1 MENLLNPMNIFGIIF
16 MKITANDGRALYY
29 IYLFYVK
36 VISDNQP
43 HSRTVWA
50 LGFLFS
56 LIINCPLDMGL
67 AYFFSYTLSI
77 FQLISITALL
87 MLLFYFK
94 YYKSGRGKQ
103 IVKKEKPK
111 FFGSNTASI
120 ILTILF
126 FLISMS
132 FLFLGPDIVREILEK
147 KKATISPM

>member
-1 MENLLNPMNIFGIIF
+1 MMDVLY
-16 MKITANDGRALYY
+16 YY

-36 VISDNQP
+36 IMFDDQP

-67 AYFFSYTLSI
+67 AYFFGYTLSV
-77 FQLISITALL
+77 FQMVSITALL

-111 FFGSNTASI
+111 FFGSNTVSI
-120 ILTILF
+120 ILTVFILF
-126 FLISMS
+126 DKYVFLI
-132 FLFLGPDIVREILEK
+132 F
-147 KKATISPM
+147 

>member
-1 MENLLNPMNIFGIIF
+1 MMDVLY
-16 MKITANDGRALYY
+16 YY
-29 IYLFYVK
+29 IYLFYAK
-36 VISDNQP
+36 VMPDDYP
-43 HSRTVWA
+43 HSNTVWA

-56 LIINCPLDMGL
+56 LIINFSLDMGL
-67 AYFFSYTLSI
+67 AFFFGYTLSV
-77 FQLISITALL
+77 FQMVSITALL

-126 FLISMS
+126 FLIGML
-132 FLFLGPDIVREILEK
+132 FLFFKADVVREILEK
-147 KKATISPM
+147 KKATTSPM